1 MWGRTQLNFLPSPP
15 SLHCLLAP
23 VPSSPSPLSPHMQVA
38 VVPSAVDWT
47 QSTLPVLTPVQ
58 NQGQCGDCWAF
69 SGSAAVSSL
78 NAIVT
83 NTSAQLMSAQVEE
96 GLLGA

>member
-1 MWGRTQLNFLPSPP
+1 MQVSV
-15 SLHCLLAP
+15 
-23 VPSSPSPLSPHMQVA
+23 VPSALSPHMQVSVVPSA
-38 VVPSAVDWT
+38 LSPHMQVSVVPSAVDWT
-47 QSTLPVLTPVQ
+47 QSTLPVLSPVQ

-83 NTSAQLMSAQVEE
+83 NTSAQLMSAQV
-96 GLLGA
+96 